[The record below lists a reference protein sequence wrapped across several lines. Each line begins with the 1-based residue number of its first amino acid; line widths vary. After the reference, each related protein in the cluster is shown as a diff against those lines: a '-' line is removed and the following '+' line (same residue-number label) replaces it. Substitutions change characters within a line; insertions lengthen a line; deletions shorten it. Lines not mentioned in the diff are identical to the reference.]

1 MFDEEGRKINL
12 GYQVG
17 MSLEPMSIEELHK
30 YIHALNDEIK
40 RAELEIIRKQ
50 ASIDA
55 AASFFK

>member
-1 MFDEEGRKINL
+1 MFDEEGRKINI

-17 MSLEPMSIEELHK
+17 MNLEPLSTEELHK

-40 RAELEIIRKQ
+40 RAELEITRKK